1 MSMSMIELHEK
12 FEVDRP
18 RAEVF
23 AYLRD
28 FRSAAEWDHTTRSA
42 RKATPGPVGVGSRF
56 NLVCNLPLGTI
67 DIEYT
72 VTHLEPEQALTLQ
85 GHSRLFEVTDIIH
98 LSDTATGCHIDYRA
112 SFAFHGP
119 LASLEPAFRTGM
131 ARMGRN
137 AVAGMQRALRD
148 DFPPPSAAPD
158 TRRADGWLLPGVALF
173 SSAGYHRGRK
183 RWNPVSAWMGDKHA
197 LVTGASSGLGY
208 ACALELARSGAALTL
223 VIRDEAKA
231 QSLVAALRRET
242 GNDHIHVELADLQL
256 MREVDALVKRLIQRG
271 RPIDILINNAGALF
285 TQWGQTD
292 EGLEQSFALL
302 TLAPYRLTLGL
313 KPLLRQSRAPRVIN
327 VVSGGMYSQRL
338 DVDRLQAQPDN
349 YSGTAAYARAKRALM
364 VLTEQW
370 AVDWAQ
376 EGIVVNAMHPGWADT
391 PGVAR
396 SLPGFRKLTRRILRS
411 PDQGADTIV
420 WLARA
425 TEAGKVSGQ
434 LFLDREPRPTHLLER
449 TKESPEERAALRE
462 YMEQVF

>member
-1 MSMSMIELHEK
+1 MIELHEK

-42 RKATPGPVGVGSRF
+42 RKATPGPVDVGSRF
-56 NLVCNLPLGTI
+56 DLVCKLPLGTI

-72 VTHLEPEQALTLQ
+72 VTHLEPGRALTLQ
-85 GHSRLFEVTDIIH
+85 GQSRLFAVTDVIH
-98 LSDTATGCHIDYRA
+98 FSDTATGCHIDYRA
-112 SFAFHGP
+112 HFAFHGP
-119 LASLEPAFRTGM
+119 LAALEPAMRNGM
-131 ARMGRN
+131 ARMGRK
-137 AVAGMQRALRD
+137 AVAGMRRALQD
-148 DFPPPSAAPD
+148 DFPPPAAASD
-158 TRRADGWLLPGVALF
+158 TRRADAWLVPGVALF
-173 SSAGYHRGRK
+173 SSAGYRRGRK

-197 LVTGASSGLGY
+197 LITGASSGLGY
-208 ACALELARSGAALTL
+208 ATALELARTGAALTL

-231 QSLVAALRRET
+231 QPLVAALRRET
-242 GNDHIHVELADLQL
+242 GNEHIYVELADLRL
-256 MREVDALVKRLIQRG
+256 MREVDALVQRLTLRD
-271 RPIDILINNAGALF
+271 RPIDILVNNAGALF

-302 TLAPYRLTLGL
+302 LLAPYRLTRGL
-313 KPLLRQSRAPRVIN
+313 KPLLRQAPAPRVIN

-338 DVDRLQAQPDN
+338 EVGRLQAGSDG
-349 YSGTAAYARAKRALM
+349 YSGAETYARAKRALM

-370 AVDWAQ
+370 AADWAR

-391 PGVAR
+391 PGVAK

-434 LFLDREPRPTHLLER
+434 LFLDREPRPTHLLAR
-449 TKESPEERAALRE
+449 TQESPGERAALRE
-462 YMEQVF
+462 YMEAVF